1 MLPDWL
7 GIMKATTL
15 EERLEKV
22 EQSSVKM
29 KRLEDVFTKCSNGKP
44 FFGGNYI
51 GYLDL
56 ALGSFLFWFK
66 TLHQI
71 FGLDIIDANKTP
83 LLAVWAGQLV
93 ETVVAK
99 EMAPEEERMM
109 QHFKKAYRVATSAL

>member
-1 MLPDWL
+1 M
-7 GIMKATTL
+7 
-15 EERLEKV
+15 EERLEGV
-22 EQSSVKM
+22 EQSFVKM
-29 KRLEDVFTKCSNGKP
+29 KRLEDAFAKCSNGKP
-44 FFGGNYI
+44 FFRGDYI

-83 LLAVWAGQLV
+83 ILASWEGQLV

-99 EMAPEEERMM
+99 EVAPEEERMM
-109 QHFKKAYRVATSAL
+109 QHFKKVYRVATSAL